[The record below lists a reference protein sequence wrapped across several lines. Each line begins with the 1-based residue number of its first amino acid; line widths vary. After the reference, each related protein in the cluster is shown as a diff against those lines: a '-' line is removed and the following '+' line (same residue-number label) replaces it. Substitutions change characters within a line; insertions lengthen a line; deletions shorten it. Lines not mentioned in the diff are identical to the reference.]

1 MRKRL
6 PGYRTIRENW
16 QLIYQFFWDSG
27 YPKPQIN
34 VTQVFQHDGV
44 YVVLERPCAKAQG
57 PYASLSEA
65 LNKHGLLCVNGIT
78 VEVVCTVMEAKQ
90 LSKLLYCNE
99 SVGFKLKINGEQF
112 QITPAGIFGR
122 SRKLPAR
129 NCEVSPDSKPA
140 NTESELPSAIGAE
153 GEPVCDDKGL
163 LQR

>member
-65 LNKHGLLCVNGIT
+65 LNVHGMLRVNGLT

-90 LSKLLYCNE
+90 LSKLLLCNE
-99 SVGFKLKINGEQF
+99 SVGFKLKINGEQY
-112 QITPAGIFGR
+112 QLTPARIFGR
-122 SRKLPAR
+122 SRKLSAS
-129 NCEVSPDSKPA
+129 NCEVSPDSKPV
-140 NTESELPSAIGAE
+140 NTASELPSAISALGK
-153 GEPVCDDKGL
+153 PL
-163 LQR
+163 LR